1 MNTEPERP
9 RTLRE
14 IEMEVMAEGREWTR
28 KRLQQRLQEAADRQ
42 GGVSPPLNRSA
53 LVHRR
58 RRPMQLQTEAG
69 VVKLEVLYGQDAVDQ
84 HWGCPIRE
92 LWGLTRMAVS

>member
-1 MNTEPERP
+1 MNPEPERP

-42 GGVSPPLNRSA
+42 GGVFPPELQRAGASA
-53 LVHRR
+53 
-58 RRPMQLQTEAG
+58 QAS
-69 VVKLEVLYGQDAVDQ
+69 DAAAD
-84 HWGCPIRE
+84 
-92 LWGLTRMAVS
+92 

>member
-28 KRLQQRLQEAADRQ
+28 KRLQQRLQEEADRQ
-42 GGVSPPLNRSA
+42 GGVFPPEPKHGGASA
-53 LVHRR
+53 
-58 RRPMQLQTEAG
+58 PPS
-69 VVKLEVLYGQDAVDQ
+69 DAVAD
-84 HWGCPIRE
+84 
-92 LWGLTRMAVS
+92 